1 MTLYDSFWK
10 RRAKTEKLKNSE
22 EHFLRKYRT
31 LTHTLISLSPIRHVI
46 EFLEKEDDE
55 QKIFVV
61 DDDDFAV
68 SEDEGIVADLS
79 SGMIGRI

>member
-1 MTLYDSFWK
+1 M
-10 RRAKTEKLKNSE
+10 
-22 EHFLRKYRT
+22 
-31 LTHTLISLSPIRHVI
+31 I